1 MVKSKNKF
9 TILIVD
15 DNLVNVKI
23 LEKAFVKKGYCVI
36 SAAEA
41 TQAISL
47 ATRER
52 PDLILLDIMM
62 PGEDGFS
69 VGRQLKLS
77 SETSSI
83 PIIFITSRND
93 LDAKM
98 IGFDL
103 GAVDYITKPFYIQE
117 VLARVRLHLRLS
129 LATNS
134 LVKRQAE
141 KLQQIQDAQSSFLV
155 LPEDYPDARFSVYYL
170 SLLEAGGDFY
180 DVLTISDDIFG
191 YFLGDISG
199 HDIATSYM
207 TAAVKAL
214 LTQNCIP
221 IYEPQES
228 IRMIN
233 NVLLEILPDEK
244 YMTACYG
251 LLNRKIKT
259 MTLVNAG
266 HPPPIYIPNGGK
278 PQFVELT
285 GDVLGFFPNVSFGV
299 REFSVSEGDRFF
311 LYSDGLIERIE
322 AKKVWT
328 RGKQKLLEL
337 CGSVD
342 HTPFQKCSETIA
354 NQMIGDGP
362 SPGDDVVV
370 LGIEV

>member
-1 MVKSKNKF
+1 MVKSKNNF

-15 DNLVNVKI
+15 DNLVNVKL
-23 LEKAFVKKGYCVI
+23 LEKALTKNGYYTI
-36 SAAEA
+36 STTEA

-47 ATRER
+47 ATVER

-62 PGEDGFS
+62 PGENGFS
-69 VGRQLKLS
+69 IGRQLQLS
-77 SETSSI
+77 PETSSI

-98 IGFDL
+98 MGFEL

-141 KLQQIQDAQSSFLV
+141 KLQQIQNAQSSLLV
-155 LPEDYPDARFSVYYL
+155 LPENFPDARFSVYYL

-180 DVLTISDDIFG
+180 DVLKISDDIFG

-221 IYEPQES
+221 IYKPQES
-228 IRMIN
+228 IRLIN
-233 NVLLEILPDEK
+233 NVLMEILPDEK

-251 LLNRKIKT
+251 LLNRKTKS
-259 MTLVNAG
+259 MTIVNAG
-266 HPPPIYIPNGGK
+266 HPPPVYIPNGGK
-278 PQFVELT
+278 PQFIEIT
-285 GDVLGFFPNVSFGV
+285 GDVLGFFPNVSFGAQNI
-299 REFSVSEGDRFF
+299 SVSEGDRFF
-311 LYSDGLIERIE
+311 LYSDGLIERIG
-322 AKKVWT
+322 AKKVWA
-328 RGKQKLLEL
+328 KQKRKLLDL
-337 CGSVD
+337 CGNVN
-342 HTPFQKCSETIA
+342 HTKIQKCAETIA
-354 NQMIGDGP
+354 NRMIGNGSHP
-362 SPGDDVVV
+362 EDDVVV